1 VRFSRPTIR
10 PPRKDDDHKA
20 WRKAHPRHRHTLR
33 DCQGFFGEGREGG
46 DRGPPLDRC
55 GGTAQ
60 DRGRGHRIA
69 ADVGTA
75 EGRTQTLHR
84 ALDVLGG
91 LDILANNAC
100 GVRAEQLEAEIEAML
115 TMDLL
120 TPILLTRAAPWITER
135 RRSSATPL
143 AITGSQ

>member
-1 VRFSRPTIR
+1 LAKGARVVIAGRRSTAVEELRKTGGGVTGS
-10 PPRKDDDHKA
+10 PRMSA
-20 WRKAHPRHRHTLR
+20 RR
-33 DCQGFFGEGREGG
+33 
-46 DRGPPLDRC
+46 RGAL
-55 GGTAQ
+55 
-60 DRGRGHRIA
+60 
-69 ADVGTA
+69 
-75 EGRTQTLHR
+75 QTLHR
-84 ALDVLGG
+84 ALDALGG
-91 LDILANNAC
+91 LGILVNNAC